1 VLVAATNFG
10 IKRLVMTGSFEEPTG
25 EAGEAIPVS
34 PYAAA
39 KWASC
44 GYARMISALHGLP
57 VVVLRLMMTYG
68 PSQKTHKVIPY
79 TILSLLRGETAR
91 LSSATR
97 AIDLVY
103 VDDVVDA
110 LVRAAAAPRLDAQSI
125 DIGSGRLVRL
135 SDCLWLIGNL
145 LQRPDLLDFGA
156 MEDRVMEREY
166 AASTSEATQRLGWRA
181 HTDLQNGL
189 QQTIE
194 WYRARE
200 QGSI

>member
-1 VLVAATNFG
+1 
-10 IKRLVMTGSFEEPTG
+10 MTGTFEEPTG
-25 EAGEAIPVS
+25 EATPSS

-57 VVVLRLMMTYG
+57 VVVLRLTMTYG
-68 PSQKTHKVIPY
+68 PGQKTQKVIPY

-103 VDDVVDA
+103 VDDVVEA
-110 LVRAAAAPRLDAQSI
+110 LVRAAAAPHLDAQSI

-135 SDCLWLIGNL
+135 GDCLSLIGDL
-145 LQRPDLLDFGA
+145 LQRSDLLDFGA
-156 MEDRVMEREY
+156 VEDRVMEREY
-166 AASTSEATQRLGWRA
+166 AASASEAAQRLLAHACGLSEWVTADDRMVPGARA
-181 HTDLQNGL
+181 EP
-189 QQTIE
+189 I
-194 WYRARE
+194 
-200 QGSI
+200 